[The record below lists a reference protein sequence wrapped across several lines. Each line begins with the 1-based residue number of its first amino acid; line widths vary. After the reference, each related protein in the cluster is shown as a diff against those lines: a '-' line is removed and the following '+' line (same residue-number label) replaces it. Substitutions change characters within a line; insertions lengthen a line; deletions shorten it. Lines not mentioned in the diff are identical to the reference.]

1 MNQKQAI
8 CVYCASSS
16 LIDQAYINVA
26 FTLGK
31 LIVSAGKHVVCGAGC
46 TGLMGALID
55 GAITQKGQVI
65 GVIPQFMVENGWH
78 HSQLTKMEV
87 TNNMHERKKRMAELS
102 SAVIALPGGC
112 GTMEEL
118 LEIITWRQL
127 GLYSG
132 NIVILNISGYY
143 DSLLQMLN
151 NAISQGFMKIDHSH
165 LWQVATTPEEAIEM
179 AIKQDN
185 NNFSPKY

>member
-16 LIDQAYINVA
+16 HIDQAYTNAA

-31 LIVSAGKHVVCGAGC
+31 LIVSSGKQVVCGAGRI
-46 TGLMGALID
+46 GLMGALID
-55 GAITQKGQVI
+55 GAIAQNGQVI
-65 GVIPQFMVENGWH
+65 GVIPQFMVKNGWH
-78 HSQLTKMEV
+78 HSQLTKMEI
-87 TNNMHERKKRMAELS
+87 TDNMHERKKRMAELS

-112 GTMEEL
+112 GTLEEL

-132 NIVILNISGYY
+132 NIVILNISDYFNP
-143 DSLLQMLN
+143 LLQMLD
-151 NAISQGFMKIDHSH
+151 NAISQGFMKIDHSQ
-165 LWQVATTPEEAIEM
+165 LWQVATTPEDALEM
-179 AIKQDN
+179 ALKQEN
-185 NNFSPKY
+185 SNFSSKY